1 MVMGECL
8 KSFDW
13 AHDIFL
19 FFFFSFLCAFPSWVN
34 LRCEFC

>member
-19 FFFFSFLCAFPSWVN
+19 FFFLFFVCVSKLGKSA
-34 LRCEFC
+34 L

>member
-19 FFFFSFLCAFPSWVN
+19 FFFSFLCAFPSWVN